1 MITLTGVPVSASS
14 EPACAA
20 KATGISS
27 CDGERR
33 RRTAIR
39 TTTGVSAATEAL
51 TVMNA
56 VTRATTAIVSTTT
69 RVRSFPTRAIS
80 AWPDERRHT
89 GRLERLADDEERGD
103 EEDGRVAEAR
113 QRLLQVEHA
122 RRPQRERGPDRRR
135 PRRGCGPR
143 RRRPRR
149 RPRTRKVMVDWL
161 IDRWL
166 RPGLRR
172 RASSLQSGR
181 DHEHHQRRDG
191 VDAHQSLC
199 TGAPGPRGMP
209 SRYQATKNSVQMI
222 DSTRTYGSIIATTV
236 PMPASRR

>member
-80 AWPDERRHT
+80 AWPTSAVTPVASSASLTTKSEAMKRTVGSPKPASACSRSSTPVAHSESAVPIATTAT
-89 GRLERLADDEERGD
+89 GIRSQTKTTTTA
-103 EEDGRVAEAR
+103 A
-113 QRLLQVEHA
+113 
-122 RRPQRERGPDRRR
+122 
-135 PRRGCGPR
+135 
-143 RRRPRR
+143 
-149 RPRTRKVMVDWL
+149 RTRKVMVDWL
-161 IDRWL
+161 IDRCL

-172 RASSLQSGR
+172 PASSLQSGR
-181 DHEHHQRRDG
+181 DHEHHHRRDG
-191 VDAHQSLC
+191 EDAHQSLC